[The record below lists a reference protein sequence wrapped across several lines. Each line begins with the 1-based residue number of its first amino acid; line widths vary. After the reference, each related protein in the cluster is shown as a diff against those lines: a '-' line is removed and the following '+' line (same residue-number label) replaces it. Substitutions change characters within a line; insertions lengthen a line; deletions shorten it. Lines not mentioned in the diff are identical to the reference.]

1 MRLAIVGATG
11 LVGAEI
17 LKVLDERNFF
27 ITKLF
32 LVASK
37 KSKNKKLSFRQKK
50 SYTIIT
56 VSELL
61 DEKIDLALF
70 SAGNMVSKEWAPQ
83 LAKKGVKV
91 IDNSSFWRLNA
102 KNKLIVPEINGN
114 IITKEDMII
123 SNPNCSTI
131 QLLMPLAPLHK
142 KFKIKRIIISTYQ
155 AVSGTERVSGTA
167 TKKRRTTN

>member
-1 MRLAIVGATG
+1 MLKKIKMRLAIVGATG

-37 KSKNKKLSFRQKK
+37 KSKNKKLSFRQK

-83 LAKKGVKV
+83 LAKRG
-91 IDNSSFWRLNA
+91 
-102 KNKLIVPEINGN
+102 
-114 IITKEDMII
+114 
-123 SNPNCSTI
+123 C
-131 QLLMPLAPLHK
+131 
-142 KFKIKRIIISTYQ
+142 
-155 AVSGTERVSGTA
+155 
-167 TKKRRTTN
+167 